1 MHHILVLVFPEESVV
16 HENAGEVVPYGL
28 VQEHSGYSRVNAA
41 AESENDLVVAELAAE
56 LLHRRFNE

>member
-28 VQEHSGYSRVNAA
+28 VEENSGNGRIHAA

-56 LLHRRFNE
+56 LLHSCFNE